1 MRLKNCIPV
10 LTAALLWLLFAAACG
25 RSLATAAGRTE
36 NTADALS
43 SPPALRVTGTVK
55 DSDGPVRG
63 AVVRVQATENKTISG
78 AKGDFTLTVEEESFP
93 LTVTA
98 WADGYFVGWDK
109 AENTES
115 ELSIE
120 LKEYYTYDDPSY
132 TWFSTESADG
142 SASCAACMPSY
153 DEWMADAHSQSAV
166 NPRFLTMYN
175 GTDVDGNR
183 SPLTRYITQRDY
195 GTIPIAPNKDKDY
208 YGPGY
213 RLDFPHSAGN
223 CGTCHIPSAAAIPGH
238 EYLVDPNNLS
248 GIHSE
253 GIFCEF
259 CHKVGDVYIVEE
271 TGLPDPYY
279 PGVLSMRLH
288 RPKGDEQLF
297 FGNFDDVTRRV
308 SYLPLMSESEFC
320 APCHFGK
327 FWDTVAYNSFGEWLE
342 SPYSDPVDGQTCQEC
357 HMPPVDYNY
366 FVYPE
371 KGGFIRDSSRIS
383 THKMLGVTDQE
394 FMEEAV
400 TMTLETTLSEDRNGR
415 RQVTAVVSIVNDNT
429 GHHVPTGTPLR
440 QMILVIR
447 AEDEEGRPL
456 ELQSGPVLPEWCG
469 TGDPED
475 GHYAGMP
482 GRTYAKLLE
491 DMWTKEYPTAAYWN
505 ATRVVED
512 SRLPAYGEDASTYVF
527 SLPQTDPSSESP
539 GAVIRAELWYR
550 RAFIELMEQKGWTD
564 PDLLMAE
571 ETAAVR

>member
-1 MRLKNCIPV
+1 MKGTTSAP
-10 LTAALLWLLFAAACG
+10 
-25 RSLATAAGRTE
+25 
-36 NTADALS
+36 ADAT
-43 SPPALRVTGTVK
+43 VTGTVY
-55 DSDGPVRG
+55 DSSGPIRG
-63 AVVRVQATENKTISG
+63 AVVRVQATENKTVSG
-78 AKGDFTLTVEEESFP
+78 KEGDFTLAVDKDDFP

-98 WADGYFVGWDK
+98 WTDGYFVGWDK
-109 AENTES
+109 TDSAAKD
-115 ELSIE
+115 LSIE
-120 LKEYYTYDDPSY
+120 LKKYYTYDNPDYS
-132 TWFSTESADG
+132 WFSTESADG
-142 SASCAACMPSY
+142 SASCASCMPSY
-153 DEWMADAHSQSAV
+153 DEWIADAHSQSAV

-175 GTDVDGNR
+175 GTDVDGNQ
-183 SPLTRYITQRDY
+183 SPPTRYVTQRDY
-195 GTIPIAPNKDKDY
+195 GTIPIAPNKDENY
-208 YGPGY
+208 FGPGY

-223 CGTCHIPSAAAIPGH
+223 CATCHIPSAAAIPGH

-288 RPKGDEQLF
+288 RPKGEEQLF

-342 SPYSDPVDGQTCQEC
+342 SPYSDPVDGRTCQEC

-371 KGGFIRDSSRIS
+371 KGGFIRDNERIS
-383 THKMLGVTDQE
+383 THKMLGVTDKE

-400 TMTLETTLSEDRNGR
+400 SMTMKTDPAEAGDGSSR
-415 RQVTAVVSIVNDNT
+415 VTVTVSIVNDNT

-440 QMILVIR
+440 QMILLVR
-447 AEDEEGRPL
+447 AENGNGRPL
-456 ELQSGPVLPEWCG
+456 ELLSGPVLPKWCG
-469 TGDPED
+469 TGNPED

-491 DMWTKEYPTAAYWN
+491 DMWTKEFPTAAYWN
-505 ATRVVED
+505 ATRVIED
-512 SRLPAYGEDASTYVF
+512 TRIPAFGTDVSTYVF
-527 SLPQTDPSSESP
+527 SLPEQGDGSRTAASDNQP
-539 GAVIRAELWYR
+539 VTIRAQLWYR

-571 ETAAVR
+571 ETARIR